1 MKKIIIFGTGL
12 NSRVVLNEIE
22 NLKEYK
28 CIGFIDDIFK
38 KQLFSL
44 SNKKTSYLGKISDLN
59 KYFDN
64 NTYGIISWGDNF
76 KRKTI
81 VKNVYSISKKFKWAS
96 IVSKKSIISKKV
108 NIGEGTLIMPGTVI
122 NFNSNIGKHCIINTN
137 STIEHDNRF
146 DDYSAC
152 GPGVTTSGNV
162 TVGELSYLGVGS
174 SIMHGVVI
182 LKNTVIGGQSY
193 VNKDCASDS
202 VYYGVPAKKIR
213 KRTVGEKY
221 L

>member
-1 MKKIIIFGTGL
+1 MKKIIVFGTGL

-28 CIGFIDDIFK
+28 FIGFIDDIFK
-38 KQLFSL
+38 KQLFTL

-76 KRKTI
+76 KRKEI
-81 VKNVYSISKKFKWAS
+81 VKNVYSICKKFKWAS
-96 IVSKKSIISKKV
+96 VVSKKSIISKKV

-122 NFNSNIGKHCIINTN
+122 NFNSNIGRHCIINTN

-174 SIMHGVVI
+174 SIMHGVAI

>member
-28 CIGFIDDIFK
+28 CIGFIDDVFK
-38 KQLFSL
+38 KKLFTL
-44 SNKKTSYLGKISDLN
+44 SNKKTAYLGKISDLN

-76 KRKTI
+76 KRKEI
-81 VKNVYSISKKFKWAS
+81 VKNVYSISKKFKWTS

-108 NIGEGTLIMPGTVI
+108 KIGEGTLIMPGTVI
-122 NFNSNIGKHCIINTN
+122 NFNSNIGRHCIINTN

-162 TVGELSYLGVGS
+162 TVGELSYIGVGS
-174 SIMHGVVI
+174 SIKHGVAI

>member
-1 MKKIIIFGTGL
+1 MKKIIVFGTGL
-12 NSRVVLNEIE
+12 NSRIVLNEIE

-28 CIGFIDDIFK
+28 FIGFIDDIFK
-38 KQLFSL
+38 KQLFTL

-76 KRKTI
+76 KRKEI
-81 VKNVYSISKKFKWAS
+81 VKNVYSISKKFRWAS

-108 NIGEGTLIMPGTVI
+108 NIGEGTLIMPGVVI
-122 NFNSNIGKHCIINTN
+122 NFNSNIGRHCIINTN

-146 DDYSAC
+146 DDYSSC

-174 SIMHGVVI
+174 SIMHGVAI
-182 LKNTVIGGQSY
+182 LNNTVIGGQSY
-193 VNKDCASDS
+193 VNKDCASDG

>member
-38 KQLFSL
+38 KELFSL

-76 KRKTI
+76 KRKEI
-81 VKNVYSISKKFKWAS
+81 VKNVYSISKEFKWAS

-122 NFNSNIGKHCIINTN
+122 NFNSNIGRHCIINTN

-146 DDYSAC
+146 DDFSAC

-174 SIMHGVVI
+174 SIMHGVAI
-182 LKNTVIGGQSY
+182 LKNTVVGGQSY
-193 VNKDCASDS
+193 VNEDCASDS

-213 KRTVGEKY
+213 KRTVGENY